1 MFANLQTLGR
11 PYGMGPHGLGAL
23 AARLDGLGIA
33 GLGATASDW
42 TMAYCTDSAGNTGVL
57 CEWSPSLGV
66 AWDDQQCDPNQSQIN
81 GACSDSEGTIV
92 TPQPPTMAQMT
103 GLVGGAA
110 TAAPPCV
117 NINNPSQA
125 AVCGTPGSMMNP
137 GTAAQQSATNSA
149 LVAQSAIN
157 ALNLKN
163 ATTSNQAAPLTNT
176 AQQILTG
183 TGTTPGGPLGTPPAP
198 APTACKK
205 TLIDGVC
212 DTTTYSVGAVVMIMM
227 MLLATRR

>member
-92 TPQPPTMAQMT
+92 TPQPPIMAQMT
-103 GLVGGAA
+103 GLVGGGSAV
-110 TAAPPCV
+110 TDAPPCV

-163 ATTSNQAAPLTNT
+163 ATSSNQAAPLTST
-176 AQQILTG
+176 TGLPTG
-183 TGTTPGGPLGTPPAP
+183 TAPGGALANNP
-198 APTACKK
+198 PTATCSK
-205 TLIDGVC
+205 TLISGVC

-227 MLLATRR
+227 MILATRR